1 MKKNF
6 KHLTAGTVF
15 LFSFLVIIFSANE
28 KAYSVQDT
36 ITLPSYFDNTLYEDA
51 SGMLSNGRGKYMF
64 AGKGNTG
71 LIRRAL
77 MNFLVIEFFPPCSKI
92 LSVNLKLHLAGG
104 NPENKTIEIRKVLE
118 RWGQGSSDAPGL
130 EENGTSA
137 SSYDATWIH
146 RYYSTDN
153 WSSPGGV
160 YSGTVSASATVGGPG
175 YYYFNSTPELVA
187 DFQSWLD
194 NPSDEFGW
202 IVLGDET
209 SDSTAKRFHTVDA
222 DTIEFHPEV
231 TVIYETANFN
241 FYLESLIEGFWN
253 GTDMVEDTMTVKLH
267 SAVSPYN
274 AVDSASALVG
284 TWGGQFCFF
293 NAPPGDYYVSVH
305 HRNTIET
312 WSSVPLTFNMNGFE
326 YYSFKDDV
334 TTAYGNNQVLKLTK
348 YCFYG
353 GDVDQN
359 GFVDATDLVSVFN
372 DANLFTTGYVPTDLT
387 GDDLVDVTDLLIA
400 FNNANSFVSVIRP

>member
-1 MKKNF
+1 MKNILKN
-6 KHLTAGTVF
+6 LTKVS
-15 LFSFLVIIFSANE
+15 LFFFILLIIIFSADK
-28 KAYSVQDT
+28 KAYCIQDT

-51 SGMLSNGRGKYMF
+51 GGMISNGRGKYMF
-64 AGKGNTG
+64 AGKSNTG

-77 MNFLVIEFFPPCSKI
+77 LNFLAIEFFPPCTKV

-104 NPENKTIEIRKVLE
+104 NPENKTIEVRKVLE
-118 RWGQGSSDAPGL
+118 RWGQGNSNAPGL
-130 EENGTSA
+130 EEDGTAA
-137 SSYDATWIH
+137 SSYDATWLH
-146 RYYSTDN
+146 RYYNTDL

-160 YSGTVSASATVGGPG
+160 YSGIVSTSATVGGPG
-175 YYYFNSTPELVA
+175 YYNFNSTPELVA

-202 IVLGDET
+202 ILIGDET
-209 SDSTAKRFHTVDA
+209 SDSTAKRFHTADA
-222 DTIEFHPEV
+222 DTIEFQPEV
-231 TVIYETANFN
+231 TVIYETAVFN

-253 GTDMVEDTMTVKLH
+253 GSEMVEDVMTVKLH
-267 SAVSPYN
+267 SPVSPYN
-274 AVDSASALVG
+274 VVDSASAIVG

-312 WSSVPLTFNMNGFE
+312 WSSVPVTFSLNGFE
-326 YYSFKDDV
+326 YYSFKDDAA
-334 TTAYGNNQVLKLTK
+334 TAYGSNQVFKLAK

-387 GDDLVDVTDLLIA
+387 GDDLVDVTDVLIA
-400 FNNANSFVSVIRP
+400 FNNSNNFVSVIKP